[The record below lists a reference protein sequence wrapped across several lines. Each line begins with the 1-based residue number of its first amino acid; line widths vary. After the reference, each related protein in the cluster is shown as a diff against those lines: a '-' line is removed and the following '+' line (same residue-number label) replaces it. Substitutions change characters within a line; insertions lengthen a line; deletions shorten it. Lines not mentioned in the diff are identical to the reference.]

1 MLGGEA
7 VTDAELTSREITV
20 LADKSLPYEVVKK
33 VMATCTAATYGKMS
47 LAVLEKETPVHLGS
61 PSRA

>member
-1 MLGGEA
+1 MLAADAAGEVDLA
-7 VTDAELTSREITV
+7 RREITV

-47 LAVLEKETPVHLGS
+47 LAVLEKETPVHVGS